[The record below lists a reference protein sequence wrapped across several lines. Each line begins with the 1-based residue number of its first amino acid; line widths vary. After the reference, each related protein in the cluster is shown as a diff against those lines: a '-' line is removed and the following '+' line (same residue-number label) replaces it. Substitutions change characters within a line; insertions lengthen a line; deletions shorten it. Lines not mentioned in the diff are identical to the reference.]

1 MKPMSDSTQTKRFR
15 FWLWLIRAIGVIVPQ
30 RLRADWRQEWEAEL
44 RCREL
49 LLADWEKLDRRHK
62 LDLLRRSMG
71 AFWDA
76 LWLQPYR
83 WEDDMV
89 QDIRFALRMLLK
101 KPGFTLIAV
110 FTLALGI
117 GASTAIFSAVNP
129 ILFEPLPYPHADRIT
144 VIWDFGNEGA
154 RVHVTFGTYRE
165 LLERSRSFDA
175 MAVMRVWQPTL
186 TGQAQPER
194 FDGQRVSASYFRTLG
209 VSPAMGSDF
218 QESDDRP
225 NGPAVVII
233 SDALWRQRFNED
245 AAIVGQP
252 VTLDSKL
259 YTVVGVMPRGF
270 ENVVAPAAE
279 IWTPLQYD
287 TSLLPDSREWGHH
300 LRMVGRLRSGAA
312 IDQARLELNSIAQN
326 PEPEFPRPPHAS
338 MNSGLIVNPLQDDVT
353 SGVKPAL
360 LAVLGAVV
368 LVLAIACANV
378 TNLLLARGAQ
388 RRGEFAIRV
397 ALGAGRTRMIRQLLT
412 ESLLLAVLGGA
423 LGMVVAQ
430 FGVRV
435 LVALSPPGL
444 PRVGT
449 IRIDGAVFAFALG
462 ITTVIGMV
470 IGLIPA
476 LHASRRDLHI
486 GLQQSSHRTAGGHQW
501 LRRTLVVAEV
511 ALALVLLVSTGLLL
525 RSLQRLF
532 AIDPGF
538 DTSHLLTMQVQTSG
552 PRFDNDATHRF
563 FEQALEA
570 VRQVPGVTEAGF
582 TSQLPLSGD
591 PQDGYGVHF
600 ESSPTGNPEADSGAF
615 RYAVSPGYLEAMAI
629 PLRSGRVLNAHDGAD
644 AAPNVLISES
654 LAKSK
659 FPGQDPIGQRLHLG
673 PTTGPWNT
681 VVGVVGDV
689 KQTSLAG
696 AETDAVYITNTQWRM
711 FADRAR
717 WLVVRARGS
726 ASTLTPAIK
735 QAIWSVDKD
744 EPIVRIA
751 TMDDRLAKSAAE
763 RRFALILFETF
774 GLAALVLAAIGIY
787 GVLSGSVT
795 ERTREIGVRLA
806 LGAQRRDVLGMI
818 LRQGVTLILSG
829 VGIGLLAAWVVT
841 RLLTTLLYSVS
852 ATDPLIFGSVALL
865 LTIVAVLACCV
876 PARRAT
882 KVDPLVALRQE

>member
-1 MKPMSDSTQTKRFR
+1 MANSIATTRFR
-15 FWLWLIRAIGVIVPQ
+15 FWLWLIALIGVIVPR

-44 RCREL
+44 RYREL
-49 LLADWEKLDRRHK
+49 LLADWDKLDRRHK
-62 LDLLRRSMG
+62 LDLLRRSLG

-76 LWLQPYR
+76 LLLQPQR
-83 WEDDMV
+83 LEDEMF
-89 QDIRFALRMLLK
+89 QDLRYGTRMLAK
-101 KPGFTLIAV
+101 KPAFTAV
-110 FTLALGI
+110 AVITLALGI

-144 VIWDFGNEGA
+144 MIWDFGNEGA

-165 LLERSRSFDA
+165 LLERSRSFDT
-175 MAVMRVWQPTL
+175 MAVMRVWQPTM
-186 TGQAQPER
+186 TWQAQPER
-194 FDGQRVSASYFRTLG
+194 FDGQRVSASYFRALG
-209 VSPAMGSDF
+209 VSPALGNDF
-218 QESDDRP
+218 QESDDQP
-225 NGPAVVII
+225 NGPLVVII
-233 SDALWRQRFNED
+233 SDGLWRQRFNED
-245 AAIVGQP
+245 AAIVGQQM
-252 VTLDSKL
+252 TLDSKL
-259 YTVVGVMPRGF
+259 YTVIGVMPRAF
-270 ENVVAPAAE
+270 ENVLAPAAE
-279 IWTPLQYD
+279 VWTPLQYD

-300 LRMVGRLRSGAA
+300 LRMVGRLRSDAA
-312 IDQARLELNSIAQN
+312 TDQARLELNSIAQN

-338 MNSGLIVNPLQDDVT
+338 MIQGLMVNSLQDDVT

-360 LAVLGAVV
+360 LAVLGAVA

-430 FGVRV
+430 FGVRA
-435 LVALSPPGL
+435 LVALSPSGL
-444 PRVGT
+444 PRVST

-462 ITTVIGMV
+462 ITTVIGV
-470 IGLIPA
+470 VVGLIPA

-501 LRRTLVVAEV
+501 LRRMLVVAEV

-538 DTSHLLTMQVQTSG
+538 DTSYLLTMQVQTSG
-552 PRFDNDATHRF
+552 PRFDNDTTHRF

-570 VRQVPGVTEAGF
+570 VRQVPGVAEAGF

-591 PQDGYGVHF
+591 IDDGYGVHF

-615 RYAVSPGYLEAMAI
+615 RYAVSPGYLETMGIA
-629 PLRSGRVLNAHDGAD
+629 LLSGRVLNAHDGAD
-644 AAPNVLISES
+644 APPAVLISES

-659 FPGQDPIGQRLHLG
+659 FPGQDPIGQRLRLG

-681 VVGVVGDV
+681 VVGVVGNV
-689 KQTSLAG
+689 KQTSLEVAQ
-696 AETDAVYITNTQWRM
+696 TDAVYMTNRQWSM
-711 FADRAR
+711 FPDRAR

-726 ASTLTPAIK
+726 AATLTPAIK

-744 EPIVRIA
+744 EAIVRVA
-751 TMDDRLAKSAAE
+751 TMDDLLAKSAAE

-774 GLAALVLAAIGIY
+774 GLAALLLAAVGIY

-818 LRQGVTLILSG
+818 LRQGINLTLSG
-829 VGIGLLAAWVVT
+829 VGIGLLAAWAVT
-841 RLLTTLLYSVS
+841 RLLSTLLYSVS
-852 ATDPLIFGSVALL
+852 ATDPLIFGGVALL
-865 LTIVAVLACCV
+865 LTAVALFACYL

>member
-1 MKPMSDSTQTKRFR
+1 MAYWKRQR
-15 FWLWLIRAIGVIVPQ
+15 SSHAHLWLIRLIGVIVPR

-44 RCREL
+44 RYRERQ
-49 LLADWEKLDRRHK
+49 LAEWEKLDWRHK
-62 LDLLRRSMG
+62 LDLTRRSLG

-76 LWLQPYR
+76 LWLQTYR

-89 QDIRFALRMLLK
+89 QDIRFAVRMLLK
-101 KPGFTLIAV
+101 NPGFTLIGV
-110 FTLALGI
+110 VTLALGI

-129 ILFEPLPYPHADRIT
+129 ILFESLPYPQADRIT
-144 VIWDFGNEGA
+144 TIWDFGNEGA

-165 LLERSRSFDA
+165 LLVRSRSFDS

-194 FDGQRVSASYFRTLG
+194 FDGQRVSASYFRSLG

-218 QESDDRP
+218 PESDDQP

-233 SDALWRQRFNED
+233 SDGLWRQRFSED
-245 AAIVGQP
+245 AAIVGQKL
-252 VTLDSKL
+252 TLDSKL
-259 YTVVGVMPRGF
+259 YTVIGVMPRAF
-270 ENVVAPAAE
+270 ENVLAPAAE
-279 IWTPLQYD
+279 VWTPLQYD
-287 TSLLPDSREWGHH
+287 TALLPDSREWGHH
-300 LRMVGRLRSGAA
+300 LRMVGRLRSGAGT
-312 IDQARLELNSIAQN
+312 DQARLELNSIAHN
-326 PEPEFPRPPHAS
+326 PQPEFSRPTHAS
-338 MNSGLIVNPLQDDVT
+338 MDPGLIVNSLQDDIT

-378 TNLLLARGAQ
+378 TNLLLARGTQ

-397 ALGAGRTRMIRQLLT
+397 ALGAGRTRMVRQLLT

-423 LGMVVAQ
+423 LGMVVAE
-430 FGVRV
+430 FGVRA

-449 IRIDGAVFAFALG
+449 IRIDSAVFAFALG
-462 ITTVIGMV
+462 ITTVIGV
-470 IGLIPA
+470 VVGLIPA
-476 LHASRRDLHI
+476 LHASGRDVQI
-486 GLQQSSHRTAGGHQW
+486 GLQQGSHRTSGGHQW

-538 DTSHLLTMQVQTSG
+538 DTSNLLTMQVQTSG

-570 VRQVPGVTEAGF
+570 VRQIPGVVEAGF

-591 PQDGYGVHF
+591 LEDGYGVHF
-600 ESSPTGNPEADSGAF
+600 EASPTANPEADSGAF
-615 RYAVSPGYLEAMAI
+615 RYAVSPGYLETMGI
-629 PLRSGRVLNAHDGAD
+629 PLRGGRVINAHDRAD
-644 AAPNVLISES
+644 APQAVLISES
-654 LAKSK
+654 LANIQ
-659 FPGQDPIGQRLHLG
+659 FPGQDPIGQRLRLG
-673 PTTGPWNT
+673 PSTGPWNT
-681 VVGVVGDV
+681 VVGVVGNV
-689 KQTSLAG
+689 KQTSLAVTQ
-696 AETDAVYITNTQWRM
+696 TDAVYITNTQWRM
-711 FADRAR
+711 FLDRAR
-717 WLVVRARGS
+717 WLVVRAHGS
-726 ASTLTPAIK
+726 AATLTPAIK

-744 EPIVRIA
+744 QPIVRVAI
-751 TMDDRLAKSAAE
+751 MDDLLAKSAAE

-774 GLAALVLAAIGIY
+774 GLVALALAAIGIY

-818 LRQGVTLILSG
+818 LRQGFKLTLGG
-829 VGIGLLAAWVVT
+829 VGVGLLASWAAT

-852 ATDPLIFGSVALL
+852 ATDPLIFAGVALLLLSVALL
-865 LTIVAVLACCV
+865 ACYL

-882 KVDPLVALRQE
+882 KVDPLVALRHE

>member
-1 MKPMSDSTQTKRFR
+1 MTRFR
-15 FWLWLIRAIGVIVPQ
+15 FWHWLILLIGVIVPR

-44 RCREL
+44 RYREL
-49 LLADWEKLDRRHK
+49 LLADWDKLNWKTK
-62 LDLLRRSMG
+62 LDLLRRSLG
-71 AFWDA
+71 AFLDA
-76 LWLQPYR
+76 LVLQPQR
-83 WEDDMV
+83 LEDEMF
-89 QDIRFALRMLLK
+89 QDLRYGSRMLLK
-101 KPGFTLIAV
+101 KPAFTLLAV

-129 ILFEPLPYPHADRIT
+129 ILFESLPYPHADRIAM
-144 VIWDFGNEGA
+144 IWDFGNEGA

-175 MAVMRVWQPTL
+175 LAVMRVWQPTL
-186 TGQAQPER
+186 TGQDQPER
-194 FDGQRVSASYFRTLG
+194 FEGQRVSASYFRTLG
-209 VSPAMGSDF
+209 ISPAMGRDF
-218 QESDDRP
+218 QESDDRL
-225 NGPAVVII
+225 NGPAVLII
-233 SDALWRQRFNED
+233 SDGLWRRRFSED
-245 AAIVGQP
+245 AAIVGRQ

-259 YTVVGVMPRGF
+259 YTVIGVMPLAF
-270 ENVVAPAAE
+270 ENVLAPAAE
-279 IWTPLQYD
+279 VWTPLQYD
-287 TSLLPDSREWGHH
+287 VSLLPDSREWGHH
-300 LRMVGRLRSGAA
+300 LRMVGRLRTGAGT
-312 IDQARLELNSIAQN
+312 DQARLELNSIAEN
-326 PEPEFPRPPHAS
+326 PAPEFSRPPHAS
-338 MNSGLIVNPLQDDVT
+338 MIQGLTVNSLQDDIT

-412 ESLLLAVLGGA
+412 ESLLLAALGGV
-423 LGMVVAQ
+423 LGMVVAE
-430 FGVRV
+430 FGVRA

-449 IRIDGAVFAFALG
+449 IRIDATVFAFALG
-462 ITTVIGMV
+462 ITTVIGV
-470 IGLIPA
+470 VVGLIPA
-476 LHASRRDLHI
+476 LHASRRDLNV
-486 GLQQSSHRTAGGHQW
+486 GLQQGSHRTAGGHHL

-532 AIDPGF
+532 SIDPGF
-538 DTSHLLTMQVQTSG
+538 DTSNLLSMQVQIAG

-591 PQDGYGVHF
+591 IDDGYGVHF
-600 ESSPTGNPEADSGAF
+600 ESSPTDNPEADSGAY

-629 PLRSGRVLNAHDGAD
+629 PLRSGRVLNAHDGAGGD
-644 AAPNVLISES
+644 PNVLISES
-654 LAKSK
+654 LAKIN
-659 FPGQDPIGQRLHLG
+659 FPGQDPIGQRLRMG
-673 PTTGPWNT
+673 PTTGPWST
-681 VVGVVGDV
+681 IVGVVGDV
-689 KQTSLAG
+689 KQSSLAG
-696 AETDAVYITNTQWRM
+696 VENNAVYITNTQWRM
-711 FADRAR
+711 FVDRAR
-717 WLVVRARGS
+717 WLVVRAHGS
-726 ASTLTPAIK
+726 ATSLTPAIK
-735 QAIWSVDKD
+735 QAIWTVDKD
-744 EPIVRIA
+744 QPIVRLA
-751 TMDDRLAKSAAE
+751 TMDDRLAKSAAD

-774 GLAALVLAAIGIY
+774 GLAALVLATIGIY

-818 LRQGVTLILSG
+818 LRQGLTLTLSG
-829 VGIGLLAAWVVT
+829 VAIGLLAAWAAT
-841 RLLTTLLYSVS
+841 RVLSTLLYRVS
-852 ATDPLIFGSVALL
+852 ATDPLIFGGVAL
-865 LTIVAVLACCV
+865 VLAFVALVACYL

-882 KVDPLVALRQE
+882 KVDPLVALRHE